1 LSEWCWYTEFAKV
14 AAIDEDESIAK
25 VAADVAPDTDA
36 EPWGDDPEMGIE
48 EEGEEEEVEVE
59 DEAATCVCK
68 LCDIL
73 TTMGEDTLFI
83 LIGT

>member
-1 LSEWCWYTEFAKV
+1 
-14 AAIDEDESIAK
+14 
-25 VAADVAPDTDA
+25 
-36 EPWGDDPEMGIE
+36 MGIE

-83 LIGT
+83 LIVT